1 MLKQKVLNFTYC
13 KKNMSKKT
21 DFASNNQNLFY
32 FYISF

>member
-13 KKNMSKKT
+13 KNMSKKT